1 METIL
6 TIATVGLLCVACFFI
21 GARTAQKAVKGE
33 VIAVPTPATLRESYE
48 EKQQERREKE
58 EARKE
63 AEKLETIL
71 QNMDRYDGTPA
82 GQQDVV

>member
-33 VIAVPTPATLRESYE
+33 TITVPTPTTLRESYE

-63 AEKLETIL
+63 AEKLEAIL
-71 QNMDRYDGTPA
+71 QNMERYDGTPA
-82 GQQDVV
+82 GQQDIV